1 MVSLSEPPPVERGI
15 LVQPLRAATVCEL
28 DLVRGPPDHRNGLK
42 PGYRNRQ
49 SKLTHE

>member
-28 DLVRGPPDHRNGLK
+28 DLV
-42 PGYRNRQ
+42 
-49 SKLTHE
+49 

>member
-28 DLVRGPPDHRNGLK
+28 DLVWKPPDHGNGL
-42 PGYRNRQ
+42 NLDTETDNQ
-49 SKLTHE
+49 S